1 MDAMAEY
8 PQETVCVGQ
17 EGDDHAVLP
26 VGAIVEVMRR
36 MWPGINKLGG
46 VARIV
51 KSHYNQG

>member
-1 MDAMAEY
+1 MAEY